1 MMIKL
6 LNLKRQFYLLVLFLS
21 VTSTLIAQN
30 SNEKQKLQGK
40 WILEEASILKIEGR
54 DSIVMDI
61 ETLNSIYFDV
71 AMHIL
76 PKLEFQ
82 GDSLSV
88 ISSDFQLTDKV
99 YANEG
104 QLKYDALPISINLD
118 FNVRNSKLIL
128 HKLYTS
134 HNGAVF
140 DIVLTYHKD

>member
-1 MMIKL
+1 MIKL

-40 WILEEASILKIEGR
+40 WILEEASVLKIEGR

-88 ISSDFQLTDKV
+88 VSSDFQLTDKV

>member
-40 WILEEASILKIEGR
+40 WILEEASVLKIEGR

>member
-1 MMIKL
+1 MIKL

-71 AMHIL
+71 TMHVL
-76 PKLEFQ
+76 PELEFH

-88 ISSDFQLTDKV
+88 NFSDFKFTDKV
-99 YANEG
+99 HINED
-104 QLKYDALPISINLD
+104 QLKYDALPMSINLD

>member
-1 MMIKL
+1 MIKL

>member
-1 MMIKL
+1 MIKL

-30 SNEKQKLQGK
+30 SNQKQKLQGK

-88 ISSDFQLTDKV
+88 ISSDSQLTDKV
-99 YANEG
+99 YVNEG

-140 DIVLTYHKD
+140 DIVLTYYKD

>member
-40 WILEEASILKIEGR
+40 WILEEASVLKIEGR

-88 ISSDFQLTDKV
+88 VSSDFQLTDKV